1 MNINKSIHDNGFVS
15 LNISYKSSKKR
26 FTSKEFEPS
35 EQAFI
40 ALKNLLDIINY
51 RYYVLIM

>member
-26 FTSKEFEPS
+26 VTSKEFEPS